1 MPFVRIAG
9 VLLAAVYPFAVY
21 FLLKHGLSWAAG
33 AVIALASLFVW
44 LSKRNRISLA
54 AFAAA
59 LILACVSGL
68 AQDSTAVKL
77 YPVVMN
83 ACWLASFAF
92 SLASVPAVEFFA
104 RIKHKD
110 LPPAAV
116 VYCRKATFA
125 WCIFFLFNGLA
136 ALDSALF
143 RSDAWWALYNGA
155 IAYAL
160 IALMFAFEYIVRRIY
175 ARMNRLP

>member
-77 YPVVMN
+77 YRGN
-83 ACWLASFAF
+83 ECLLASLFCL
-92 SLASVPAVEFFA
+92 LACLCSG
-104 RIKHKD
+104 
-110 LPPAAV
+110 
-116 VYCRKATFA
+116 C
-125 WCIFFLFNGLA
+125 
-136 ALDSALF
+136 
-143 RSDAWWALYNGA
+143 
-155 IAYAL
+155 
-160 IALMFAFEYIVRRIY
+160 
-175 ARMNRLP
+175 

>member
-1 MPFVRIAG
+1 MLCVRIVGA
-9 VLLAAVYPFAVY
+9 LLAAAYPFAVY
-21 FLLKHGLSWAAG
+21 FLLEQGHAWAAG
-33 AVIALASLFVW
+33 AVIALTALLVW
-44 LSKRNRISLA
+44 LGKRSRISLA

-59 LILACVSGL
+59 LVLAAASGF

-83 ACWLASFAF
+83 ACWLAFFGF
-92 SLASVPAVEFFA
+92 SLASVPAIELFA

-110 LPPAAV
+110 LPDAAV
-116 VYCRKATFA
+116 VYCRKATIA
-125 WCIFFLFNGLA
+125 WCIFFVLNGLT

-155 IAYAL
+155 IAYVL
-160 IALMFAFEYIVRRIY
+160 IALMFAAEYIVRRIY
-175 ARMNRLP
+175 ARKHLKP